1 VQLPPNH
8 QRAVIQGLWESADAA
23 LRGIPFPLIVDI
35 RYRPHGGS
43 DAEKRAEIDRIA
55 AMLGV
60 EPEYSAGGERYSV
73 TRRFSAVRYSAL
85 VVAAQPTTQH
95 DALMRYDPSVDHVT
109 GRGSVIE

>member
-1 VQLPPNH
+1 MQLPPNH

-35 RYRPHGGS
+35 HYSPHRGS

-60 EPEYSAGGERYSV
+60 APEYSAGGERYSV

-85 VVAAQPTTQH
+85 MVSAQAATQH
-95 DALMRYDPSVDHVT
+95 DVLMKYEPNVDHVT
-109 GRGSVIE
+109 GRGSVVE